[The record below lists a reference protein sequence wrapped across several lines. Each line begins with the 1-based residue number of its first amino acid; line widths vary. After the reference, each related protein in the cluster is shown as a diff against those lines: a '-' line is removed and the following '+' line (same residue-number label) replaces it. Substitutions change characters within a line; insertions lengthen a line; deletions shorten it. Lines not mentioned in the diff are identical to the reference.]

1 MDSGGQTHRRLDA
14 GEARDGGA
22 ARKTPTGHERG
33 CSRARWRA
41 LAGARL
47 VVVEAGP
54 MVAGANDG
62 EQVRGGQSSVKL
74 GVDVAVHGR
83 AS

>member
-1 MDSGGQTHRRLDA
+1 MTQGLKLGHPVNGQRGQTHRRLDA

-22 ARKTPTGHERG
+22 ARKTPTGHGRG

-41 LAGARL
+41 LAGPHL

-54 MVAGANDG
+54 MVAEANGG
-62 EQVRGGQSSVKL
+62 EHETGS
-74 GVDVAVHGR
+74 
-83 AS
+83 